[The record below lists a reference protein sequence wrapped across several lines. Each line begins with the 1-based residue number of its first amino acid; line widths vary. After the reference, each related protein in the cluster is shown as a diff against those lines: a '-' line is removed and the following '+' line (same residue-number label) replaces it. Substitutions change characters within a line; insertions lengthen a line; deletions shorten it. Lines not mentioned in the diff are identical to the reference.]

1 MTFKVLILQAASRLY
16 QATFTCL
23 TNNFLS
29 IGRIVSSSGKGNL
42 ELIKY
47 VNIFLRQN
55 VIEYIKADYLTVKT
69 AIKGYYVNKNEKMSV
84 FEGYFYQKTDWH
96 EKCRKKLR
104 IFYKD

>member
-23 TNNFLS
+23 TNNLLA
-29 IGRIVSSSGKGNL
+29 IGSIVSSNGNVNL

-47 VNIFLRQN
+47 ANIFLRQN
-55 VIEYIKADYLTVKT
+55 VIDYIKTDYLTVKT
-69 AIKGYYVNKNEKMSV
+69 AMMGYSVNKNEKMSV